1 MICMACTLDHIYIYI
16 HIYFIYTYILSC
28 ISVYLTY
35 LSQFHSFS
43 LISLSHLRSQ
53 ILVLQSRFQLIH
65 WSAGLEDVQ
74 FSAKKNFGSMEIRWV
89 WCFFFSMQDDIS
101 PRKFMENEACQV
113 GCHNFRGVPFFQLVR
128 LDCIHFWHALLP
140 TDRVKNVVLV
150 TFESWRSLLSHCI
163 TFYSEALQLDGYTLQ
178 HVFTILHIPCLW
190 TSSSNCINPPAQN
203 NRTI

>member
-1 MICMACTLDHIYIYI
+1 MASFILYSKNSFEKVDRHVIFMICMACTLDHIYIYI

-35 LSQFHSFS
+35 LSQFHTFS

-89 WCFFFSMQDDIS
+89 WCFFFHAGWHFSQKIHGTWGMSGWMSQFSRCAIFPVGQAGLYPFLTCPS
-101 PRKFMENEACQV
+101 PN
-113 GCHNFRGVPFFQLVR
+113 
-128 LDCIHFWHALLP
+128 W
-140 TDRVKNVVLV
+140 
-150 TFESWRSLLSHCI
+150 
-163 TFYSEALQLDGYTLQ
+163 
-178 HVFTILHIPCLW
+178 
-190 TSSSNCINPPAQN
+190 
-203 NRTI
+203 

>member
-1 MICMACTLDHIYIYI
+1 MICMACTLDHIYIY
-16 HIYFIYTYILSC
+16 TYILYIHRSYH
-28 ISVYLTY
+28 VYLY
-35 LSQFHSFS
+35 
-43 LISLSHLRSQ
+43 
-53 ILVLQSRFQLIH
+53 ILHIYPNFIAFRWFRWAIFAAKFWYFKVASNWSTDPQAWRMFNSRPRRTLAAWKFD
-65 WSAGLEDVQ
+65 GCDV
-74 FSAKKNFGSMEIRWV
+74 
-89 WCFFFSMQDDIS
+89 FFFSMQDDIS